1 VIEFAGTRSL
11 AIDGKVDGSTGGD
24 MLNQELA
31 AHLPLLLHERPRDV
45 LVIGL
50 GTGVTLGAAAAHPAD
65 RIDIVEIS
73 PEVVRA
79 SAWFREQN
87 GEALSDPRVHLIV
100 GDARSH
106 LTMTNRTYDVIV
118 SEPSNPWIAGVAALF
133 TQEAFSAIK
142 SRLAPGGIAC
152 QWVHT
157 YDISEADLR
166 SIIGTFAA
174 VFPNG
179 TIWMAG
185 EGDLLLVS
193 SNEPLDIR
201 LASITDSWKRQGVVA
216 DLKRVGVLEP
226 FGVLSLWGGGPRT
239 LASIGAGVPLQT
251 DDRMALEFSG
261 PLAVYR
267 TAGSSQVGLVR
278 QLQTSTDVPALI
290 ERARADA
297 GAAEW
302 RDRAAMLRKIHAF
315 DAAYTDYAHAF
326 SLGLF
331 DDGTVSGLAQT
342 AIPAGTVDDAVSR
355 LTAALK
361 IAPSSSVLRVAL
373 SKLHASVGH
382 RDAALAT
389 AQAPDGKGGD
399 QLAILEQLAA
409 LYADSGDA
417 ASLARV
423 VEQLQTLRPEGT
435 RTRYY
440 AAAVRFMQGAFAD
453 ALAKAKLA
461 SDADADPSDIDPLNL
476 TGDALASMGR
486 FDEAQTAFEAALKR
500 APTDPTIYVN
510 LGLVALSKG
519 DASRA
524 EKRFAAAL
532 TLDPT
537 FRPAAEGLAQA
548 KQTLGSRP

>member
-1 VIEFAGTRSL
+1 
-11 AIDGKVDGSTGGD
+11 
-24 MLNQELA
+24 
-31 AHLPLLLHERPRDV
+31 
-45 LVIGL
+45 
-50 GTGVTLGAAAAHPAD
+50 
-65 RIDIVEIS
+65 
-73 PEVVRA
+73 
-79 SAWFREQN
+79 
-87 GEALSDPRVHLIV
+87 
-100 GDARSH
+100 
-106 LTMTNRTYDVIV
+106 
-118 SEPSNPWIAGVAALF
+118 
-133 TQEAFSAIK
+133 
-142 SRLAPGGIAC
+142 
-152 QWVHT
+152 
-157 YDISEADLR
+157 
-166 SIIGTFAA
+166 
-174 VFPNG
+174 
-179 TIWMAG
+179 
-185 EGDLLLVS
+185 
-193 SNEPLDIR
+193 
-201 LASITDSWKRQGVVA
+201 
-216 DLKRVGVLEP
+216 
-226 FGVLSLWGGGPRT
+226 
-239 LASIGAGVPLQT
+239 
-251 DDRMALEFSG
+251 MALEFSG

-278 QLQTSTDVPALI
+278 QLQASTDVPALI

-302 RDRAAMLRKIHAF
+302 RDRAIMLRKIHAF
-315 DAAYTDYAHAF
+315 DAAYTDYARAF

-331 DDGTVSGLAQT
+331 DDATVSGLAQT

-355 LTAALK
+355 LTDALK

-373 SKLHASVGH
+373 SKLQASVGR

-389 AQAPDGKGGD
+389 AQAPEGKGGD

-417 ASLARV
+417 ASLGRV

-453 ALAKAKLA
+453 ALAKAKRA
-461 SDADADPSDIDPLNL
+461 GDDDTDPSDIDPLNL

-510 LGLVALSKG
+510 LGLVALSNG

-537 FRPAAEGLAQA
+537 FKPAAEGLAQA
-548 KQTLGSRP
+548 KQNLASRP